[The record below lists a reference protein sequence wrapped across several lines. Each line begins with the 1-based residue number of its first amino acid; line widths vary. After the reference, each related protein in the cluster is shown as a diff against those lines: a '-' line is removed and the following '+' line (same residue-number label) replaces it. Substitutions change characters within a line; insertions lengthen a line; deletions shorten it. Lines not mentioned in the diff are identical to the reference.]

1 MSTKKS
7 NLCYIIAIFCIFFLL
22 TACTTGSNNTKI
34 EEDIIVVE
42 NEPGGGSTHFNIFD
56 KSLNLKN
63 SKKASYSVMG
73 TRIQSI
79 ATDEDNV
86 YITTQYENS
95 PIGEKMS
102 DDLLVYSLDAFKE
115 SSIRLM
121 SHMADSIVVDDTS
134 IYTTFNWDEGV
145 LICKQDKEGKNH
157 IKRNLDPSHQG
168 LIENMV
174 DMGEKIG
181 LVYTNMNE
189 RTTYLHVVSKDT
201 LKTTETLKLE
211 SDKFSTYRYIM
222 YRGGYIYLAGSTED
236 ENYRGVLTI
245 VDLANKSSKNIYT
258 QKKEEFVSI
267 HDKGDKLILFACDS
281 VRYENSGSSVYEFD
295 KKTTHIAQKSRYDL
309 PIERVVQTDDQ
320 YFTSGYGNICRI
332 NKNYK
337 IDKQI
342 KAKSTYTSQIFVR

>member
-1 MSTKKS
+1 MIPKFRAWDTYEKEMLENVTPLFDDS
-7 NLCYIIAIFCIFFLL
+7 NSMMAIITDFQIK
-22 TACTTGSNNTKI
+22 GSPGTSEI
-34 EEDIIVVE
+34 EI
-42 NEPGGGSTHFNIFD
+42 GSYD
-56 KSLNLKN
+56 
-63 SKKASYSVMG
+63 
-73 TRIQSI
+73 
-79 ATDEDNV
+79 
-86 YITTQYENS
+86 
-95 PIGEKMS
+95 
-102 DDLLVYSLDAFKE
+102 
-115 SSIRLM
+115 
-121 SHMADSIVVDDTS
+121 
-134 IYTTFNWDEGV
+134 TTFNWDEGV

-267 HDKGDKLILFACDS
+267 HDKGDKLTLFACDS
-281 VRYENSGSSVYEFD
+281 VRDENSGSSVYEFD
-295 KKTTHIAQKSRYDL
+295 KKR
-309 PIERVVQTDDQ
+309 PISLKNQDMIYQLKGLFRRM
-320 YFTSGYGNICRI
+320 TSILQL
-332 NKNYK
+332 
-337 IDKQI
+337 DT
-342 KAKSTYTSQIFVR
+342 AIFAG